1 MAAGSGFT
9 IHIFVP
15 DGDPN
20 SVRIVE
26 RMNWTGLVT
35 VIPRDRWQ
43 NARSREGLLHA
54 GVYILVGYGE
64 DDDEIPS
71 VYIGEADT
79 VRHRLDQHYRKIDF
93 WERVIVLTAG
103 TRLNKA
109 HVKWLEATLVEQAKA
124 AHRSTLIN
132 PGGTNRPS
140 LSESDEAD
148 MGAFL
153 REALSI
159 LPLVDVPLFESAAAV
174 TPATDAV
181 LQMSAGPDT
190 VVVPARLE
198 GFNGVFLGQRE
209 WRAIRVRQARLPQ
222 LKYIAAYQ
230 VQPVS
235 AVTHFAKVRRL
246 EPYGIEGKYRV
257 VFDGEAI
264 SLDHPVPLG
273 DAPKGAMQS
282 PRYTTLA
289 KLKAAQTLADL
300 F

>member
-1 MAAGSGFT
+1 
-9 IHIFVP
+9 
-15 DGDPN
+15 
-20 SVRIVE
+20 
-26 RMNWTGLVT
+26 MNWTGLVT
-35 VIPRDRWQ
+35 VIPRNRWRDVRTR
-43 NARSREGLLHA
+43 NELLHA

-64 DDDEIPS
+64 DGDDEIPS

-79 VRHRLDQHYRKIDF
+79 VRHRLDQHYHNLDF

-109 HVKWLEATLVEQAKA
+109 HVKWLEASLVEKAKA
-124 AHRSTLIN
+124 AHRSQVVN
-132 PGGTNRPS
+132 PGGTNRPR

-153 REALSI
+153 HEALSI

-181 LQMSAGPDT
+181 LQMTAGPDT
-190 VVVPARLE
+190 VVVPARLD
-198 GFNGVFLGQRE
+198 GFNDVFLGQRE
-209 WRAIRVRQARLPQ
+209 WRAIRVRQTRLSQ

-235 AVTHFAKVRRL
+235 AVTHFATVRRL

-257 VFDGEAI
+257 VFDGEPI
-264 SLDHPVPLG
+264 PLEHPIPFG

-289 KLKAAQTLADL
+289 KLKTAQTLADL